1 MPAGGR
7 HSRKRGLLGVSLK
20 RINVDIMKFLVLA
33 SVVYLIA
40 AGSIGLF
47 AVIYSITALVLILHM
62 WMSKNDWKNKVLMT
76 IFYTI
81 VMVVQLVYNTL
92 VVFSGEQSVVLFDFK
107 RLVASCMILVPFFI
121 LYINCLYTAQKRFFP
136 AVHDAS
142 AVSLELLKK
151 ASSRAG
157 SFKKTIVESKDS
169 LSPDNLAE
177 IARDIP
183 RHSYTKYLNRNT
195 LSEAFFRECE
205 ASFEDEHLYVVI
217 SSTGSSASEL
227 ISVFTRKAYNH
238 VSLSF
243 DRELKTILSYNGGGT
258 LYPPGLNPEQLE
270 YFRKKDD
277 ACMLV
282 YRLDAPEEK
291 KRLVLEKIREINR
304 TGSAYNLVG
313 LVTRVS
319 VRPNIMFC
327 SQFVYSILRY
337 AGLVYFNERDSLV
350 KPSDLIERD
359 YYRKLEFCYEIKFNA
374 L

>member
-1 MPAGGR
+1 
-7 HSRKRGLLGVSLK
+7 
-20 RINVDIMKFLVLA
+20 MKFLVLA
-33 SVVYLIA
+33 SAAYLIA

-47 AVIYSITALVLILHM
+47 AVIYSITSLVLILHM

-76 IFYTI
+76 IFYI
-81 VMVVQLVYNTL
+81 IIMVVQLVFNTL
-92 VVFSGEQSVVLFDFK
+92 VVFSGEQSAVLFVFQK
-107 RLVASCMILVPFFI
+107 LIGMLLILLPFFV
-121 LYINCLYTAQKRFFP
+121 LYLNCLYTAQKRFFP
-136 AVHDAS
+136 AVQDAS
-142 AVSLELLKK
+142 AVSFEMVKK

-157 SFKKTIVESKDS
+157 SFKKTIIESKDS

-195 LSEAFFRECE
+195 LSDAFFRECE
-205 ASFEDEHLYVVI
+205 TSMKDEHLYVVI

-227 ISVFTRKAYNH
+227 ISVFTRKEYNH

-243 DRELKTILSYNGGGT
+243 DRELKTVLSYNGGGN

-277 ACMLV
+277 ASVLV

-291 KRLVLEKIREINR
+291 KRLVLEKIKEINR
-304 TGSAYNLVG
+304 KGSAYNLVG
-313 LVTRVS
+313 LVTKVS

-327 SQFVYSILRY
+327 SQFVYSILRF
-337 AGLVYFNERDSLV
+337 AGLVYFDERDSLV

-359 YYRKLEFCYEIKFNA
+359 YYRKLDFCYEIKFNA